1 MREHSPSPKHW
12 MSQAADSAG
21 IPFDGREFRPHPFDG
36 DDGSCPEGL
45 AAALALWVKG
55 SSGEAMGAVIDA
67 LRSDRVLVPLLAEAG
82 EFGLTDEGKVVDKTQ
97 ELSIVSV
104 EGPDGKP
111 VAVAFS
117 DVEAMAAWNK
127 DARPIPV
134 EAQKVAA
141 WVLDDHMARIVIN
154 PGSATQ
160 CVVRRGGV
168 IALLTGEPYTP
179 PWLDEGVVQGVVE
192 AFEEAEPVT
201 ISPGWH
207 LQGGNGPDLSVQV
220 TLPAGLTQEQ
230 LQQRQAHWAQV
241 WGSNERVNQRVD
253 GLHLKLVATP
263 PNQ

>member
-1 MREHSPSPKHW
+1 

-36 DDGSCPEGL
+36 DDGSCPDAL
-45 AAALALWVKG
+45 AAALELWVKDPT
-55 SSGEAMGAVIDA
+55 GEAMAAVINA
-67 LRSDRVLVPLLAEAG
+67 LRTERVLVPLLAEAG

-117 DVEAMAAWNK
+117 DVESMRAWNPQ
-127 DARPIPV
+127 ARPIPV

-141 WVLDDHMARIVIN
+141 WVLDDQMARIVLN

-168 IALLTGEPYTP
+168 ISLLTGDAYTP
-179 PWLDEGVVQGVVE
+179 PWLDGDVVRGIRE
-192 AFEEAEPVT
+192 AFNEAELATV
-201 ISPGWH
+201 SPGWR
-207 LQGGNGPDLSVQV
+207 LQGGNGPDLSVEV
-220 TLPAGLTQEQ
+220 TLPAGLTHEQ
-230 LQQRQAHWAQV
+230 LQQRQAHWASV
-241 WGSNERVNQRVD
+241 WGSNQTVNQRVD

-263 PNQ
+263 PSQ

>member
-1 MREHSPSPKHW
+1 

-36 DDGSCPEGL
+36 DDGSCPDAL
-45 AAALALWVKG
+45 AAALELWVKDA
-55 SSGEAMGAVIDA
+55 SGEAMAAVINA
-67 LRSDRVLVPLLAEAG
+67 LRTERVLVPLLAEAG

-117 DVEAMAAWNK
+117 DVESMRAWNPQ
-127 DARPIPV
+127 ARPIPV

-141 WVLDDHMARIVIN
+141 WVLDDQMARIVLN
-154 PGSATQ
+154 PGSPTQ

-168 IALLTGEPYTP
+168 IALLTGESYTP
-179 PWLDEGVVQGVVE
+179 PWLDGDVVGGITQ
-192 AFEEAEPVT
+192 AFEDVETVT
-201 ISPGWH
+201 VSPGWH
-207 LQGGNGPDLSVQV
+207 LHGGNGPDLSVEV
-220 TLPAGLTQEQ
+220 TLPAGLTHVQ
-230 LQQRQAHWAQV
+230 LQQRQEHWARV
-241 WGSNERVNQRVD
+241 WASNETVNQRVD

-263 PNQ
+263 PSQ